1 MKNFK
6 ETYEKFKKNQTDAT
20 VAAKANL
27 YKATLSRIKKETIPP
42 NRNYLWSLAMALE
55 LSLDETEELF
65 AACGLYMASQ
75 YHLTDLEKERENII
89 KECIANGKYNLLE
102 LNIRLYEEGYR
113 LLGNKGTN

>member
-1 MKNFK
+1 MRNL
-6 ETYEKFKKNQTDAT
+6 KKIKRMRLLRQKRIYTR
-20 VAAKANL
+20 
-27 YKATLSRIKKETIPP
+27 ATLSRIKKET
-42 NRNYLWSLAMALE
+42 NSSERNYLWALAMALE
-55 LSLDETEELF
+55 LSVDETEELF
-65 AACGLYMASQ
+65 AACGLCMDSQ